1 MIAPLVVVRFGTAAR
16 HEHTSMSP
24 AGAGTL
30 GILFDDPQLEAS
42 VRSRL
47 DDVEAALS
55 AAVQSDDDFVSSV
68 ARHLVDAGGKR
79 FRPLIAVLSAHFGDA
94 TGDGVVLSAVVME
107 LTHLATLYHDDV
119 MDEALLRRGAES
131 ANSRWGNT
139 VAILTGDFL
148 FSRASNILAD
158 LGPDAV
164 RIQARTFE
172 RLVVGQIRETVG
184 PGPGV
189 DPVQHHLAV
198 LADKTGSLIAA
209 SAELGGL
216 YGGVGGDIVDA
227 LRVYGEQIGVAFQ
240 ISDDILDLTSEAG
253 QSGKTP
259 GTDLREGIAT
269 LPALVELAGADPAQA
284 RLRELLTRPLPDD
297 IEHAEALAALRAS
310 DGLHQARL
318 ALARYAEAARESLR
332 AVPDVPARAALHAL
346 CDFVTV
352 RTG

>member
-1 MIAPLVVVRFGTAAR
+1 MSSAR
-16 HEHTSMSP
+16 

-47 DDVEAALS
+47 DDVESALS
-55 AAVQSDDDFVSSV
+55 AAVQSEDQFVSSV

-79 FRPLIAVLSAHFGDA
+79 FRPLITILSAHFGDPS
-94 TGDGVVLSAVVME
+94 GYDVVLSGVVME

-184 PGPGV
+184 PSPGD
-189 DPVQHHLAV
+189 DPVEHHLAV

-209 SAELGGL
+209 SAELGGH
-216 YGGVGGDIVDA
+216 YGGASREVIDA
-227 LRVYGEQIGVAFQ
+227 LRVFGEQIGVAFQ
-240 ISDDILDLTSEAG
+240 ISDDILDITAEAG
-253 QSGKTP
+253 ESGKTP

-269 LPALVELAGADPAQA
+269 LPALVELAGIDAAQA
-284 RLRELLTRPLPDD
+284 RLRELLARPLPDNE
-297 IEHAEALAALRAS
+297 EHAEALAALRAS
-310 DGLHQARL
+310 SGLEAARREL
-318 ALARYAEAARESLR
+318 SRYAEAARAALR
-332 AVPDVPARAALHAL
+332 AVPDVPARGALDAL